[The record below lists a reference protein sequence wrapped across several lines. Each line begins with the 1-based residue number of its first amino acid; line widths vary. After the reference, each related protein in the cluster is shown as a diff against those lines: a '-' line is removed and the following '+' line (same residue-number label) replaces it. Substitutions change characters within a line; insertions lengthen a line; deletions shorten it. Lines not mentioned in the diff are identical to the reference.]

1 MEIFTWLNLLSN
13 YHILILHRRK
23 GNEFMSQ
30 DTSTIKQLKARQ
42 NALLHGI
49 LLMSVLL
56 LADTYLRTRSYIL
69 IDGIWD
75 NTFIIVAAFT
85 LILLE
90 MIIKGAFDLSDPVW
104 TVLAGAVGIRS
115 IAAFVSQISLFF
127 QQRQFLSHHRINI
140 QQWIFLICSVL
151 GMLVAAAY
159 FIKRKCFEIKCRCI
173 KDGIISNI
181 MLDMI
186 PSFILTNFPSYNSF
200 LFSEFVDEFD
210 QFIDLLITIVF
221 CQCFRYA
228 SLHVCS

>member
-85 LILLE
+85 LIFLE

-104 TVLAGAVGIRS
+104 TVLAGAVGIGS
-115 IAAFVSQISLFF
+115 IAAFVSQIYLIFF
-127 QQRQFLSHHRINI
+127 SKDSFFLITESISSNGF
-140 QQWIFLICSVL
+140 FLICIVL
-151 GMLVAAAY
+151 GLLVAAAY
-159 FIKRKCFEIKCRCI
+159 FIKRKCFLR
-173 KDGIISNI
+173 
-181 MLDMI
+181 
-186 PSFILTNFPSYNSF
+186 
-200 LFSEFVDEFD
+200 
-210 QFIDLLITIVF
+210 
-221 CQCFRYA
+221 
-228 SLHVCS
+228 